1 VGAIDEL
8 VTELARL
15 PGIGRKTA
23 QRLAFHLLQQPRER
37 LTRLAASLGG
47 VAERVRECAECGN
60 YAEAELCDVCRDPRR
75 DPGLLCVVE
84 DAASLMVVDRGT
96 NFRGRFL
103 VLGGRLSPIE
113 GMGPDRLRLDL
124 LRDRLSSG
132 DVREVILAMNPSL
145 EGEATATLIQQ
156 LLAGAGVRVSRLAR
170 GLPVGG
176 DLEYIDSVTL
186 SHALEARQE
195 VS

>member
-37 LTRLAASLGG
+37 LTRLASTLGG

-96 NFRGRFL
+96 SFRGRFL

-124 LRDRLSSG
+124 LRERLSGG

>member
-1 VGAIDEL
+1 
-8 VTELARL
+8 
-15 PGIGRKTA
+15 
-23 QRLAFHLLQQPRER
+23 
-37 LTRLAASLGG
+37 
-47 VAERVRECAECGN
+47 
-60 YAEAELCDVCRDPRR
+60 
-75 DPGLLCVVE
+75 
-84 DAASLMVVDRGT
+84 
-96 NFRGRFL
+96 
-103 VLGGRLSPIE
+103 
-113 GMGPDRLRLDL
+113 LRLDL